1 MSSEAEESLYAVLI
15 SLVVAAF
22 GALLTHST
30 VCTEQAECVRHGT
43 CYALTDDPYFC
54 SFKTSVSP
62 AGLRMLNHSAHQG
75 GMVELNQGV
84 CAPGMRQ
91 NVDAEGTLRCL
102 RALSFP
108 AALSEEIAYA
118 GVDDDRPGA
127 PDHERWCGR
136 WIEAGSIAYGVER
149 WAFFDERATEA
160 AVDDLIVAKG
170 SGRLAVSDVSKFR
183 TACRTMV
190 VSNSAGAAAT
200 LAYRELAPS
209 LIATTL
215 DKALETIGFLAGHY
229 CDAPALLGI
238 GTHADAFTARVMPG
252 RPPTP
257 GALANALYAVG
268 ESRATRGL
276 AERFAQAMD
285 GFELATLDAVTE
297 AHSRALVAGSHAGT
311 YVDALVGPNF
321 KTGYEE
327 LNAPLARFVKAYGA
341 EAAEGGGPEGA
352 AAYLHGL
359 AANCALAARAVVA
372 DEEGGLFFGKGR
384 KGDDDAGA
392 GAAPHAAALGRLHT
406 DEADRFAPAG
416 ARTIANASTLALS
429 SLRAS
434 SSVATA
440 TRSNARAV
448 CLAAAKR
455 VFPDAFDHLTFE
467 ALVTPRLYD
476 RLQIETEAIRE
487 AVAVTLSEELVGNV
501 FADYADRTAAVAKA
515 RAARVRIA
523 GAPRGSWGGVAR
535 AFERPALR
543 AEDGALTMLLKQA
556 RAVFLDRLV
565 PVVTQADLCEH
576 PPLYSG
582 ARRNAYLLLTGSAAC
597 VMLLPGLLVPPF
609 ADERYDQ
616 PSLYARAGF
625 VIAHEFAHVTAYTQ
639 QWNGAYAERLLA
651 DYPASTHVEAIADVT
666 AITALARFRFLT
678 NESLCAATSQL
689 FCARVGWV
697 DGGGYPARPSHPISN
712 DRGDAACQFTRK
724 YLGAL

>member
-30 VCTEQAECVRHGT
+30 VCAEQAECVRHGT
-43 CYALTDDPYFC
+43 CYALADDAYFC

-62 AGLRMLNHSAHQG
+62 AGMRMLNHSAHSG
-75 GMVELNQGV
+75 GMVELDRGV

-108 AALSEEIAYA
+108 SALSEEIAHGA
-118 GVDDDRPGA
+118 GERPGA

-149 WAFFDERATEA
+149 WAFFDEQATEA

-200 LAYRELAPS
+200 LAYRELAPF
-209 LIATTL
+209 LLATTL
-215 DKALETIGFLAGHY
+215 DQALESVGFLAGHY

-238 GTHADAFTARVMPG
+238 GTHAGAFTARVMPG
-252 RPPTP
+252 RPPA
-257 GALANALYAVG
+257 GSALSNALYAVG
-268 ESRATRGL
+268 ASRATREL
-276 AERFAQAMD
+276 AERFAQTMG
-285 GFELATLDAVTE
+285 GFELTTLGAVTE
-297 AHSRALVAGSHAGT
+297 AQSRALVTGSHAGT
-311 YVDALVGPNF
+311 YVDALVGSSF

-327 LNAPLARFVKAYGA
+327 LNAPLARFVDAYS
-341 EAAEGGGPEGA
+341 AAEGGGPEGA

-359 AANCALAARAVVA
+359 AANCALAARAVVTE
-372 DEEGGLFFGKGR
+372 EEGGLFFGEGHE
-384 KGDDDAGA
+384 A
-392 GAAPHAAALGRLHT
+392 GAAPHAGAPPHAAALGRLHT
-406 DEADRFAPAG
+406 DQADRFAPAG
-416 ARTIANASTLALS
+416 ARTVARASTLALS
-429 SLRAS
+429 SLKAS

-440 TRSNARAV
+440 ARSGARAV

-455 VFPDAFDHLTFE
+455 VFPDAFDRLTFN
-467 ALVTPRLYD
+467 ALVTPRLYE
-476 RLQIETEAIRE
+476 RLQTESEAIRE
-487 AVAVTLSEELVGNV
+487 AVAVTLGEDLIGSV
-501 FADYADRTAAVAKA
+501 FAEYGDRTAAIAKV
-515 RAARVRIA
+515 RASRVRVA

-535 AFERPALR
+535 AFERPTLR
-543 AEDGALTMLLKQA
+543 ADDGALTILLKQA

-565 PVVTQADLCEH
+565 PIVTQADLCEH
-576 PPLYSG
+576 PALYSG
-582 ARRNAYLLLTGSAAC
+582 ARRNAYLLLTANAAC

-616 PSLYARAGF
+616 PSLYARVGF

-651 DYPASTHVEAIADVT
+651 GYPASTRVEAIADV
-666 AITALARFRFLT
+666 AAVTALARFGFLS

-697 DGGGYPARPSHPISN
+697 DGGGYPTEPSHPISN
-712 DRGDAACQFTRK
+712 ERGDAACQFARA
-724 YLGAL
+724 YLSAP